1 MKHQWIDM
9 GDTRVY
15 RVCSQCGY
23 RILVSRGVDPVAAM
37 AVEDCPGRVDPV
49 LLTLSSAAREE
60 QLAARAELRA
70 VCRAFLT
77 SGEPRDP
84 VAAEMIVES
93 ALEYL
98 SGEERVGA

>member
-1 MKHQWIDM
+1 MTQEEAIGEVIK
-9 GDTRVY
+9 T
-15 RVCSQCGY
+15 
-23 RILVSRGVDPVAAM
+23 VD
-37 AVEDCPGRVDPV
+37 AVVQYLFGAQPLLEAGRVDPV

-93 ALEYL
+93 ALEYI
-98 SGEERVGA
+98 SGEERVGV